1 MSNLDQKLK
10 KMGRLASIALVIIGI
25 ALLVIEVFV
34 HRHGE
39 ITMEDLPVFPAVF
52 AFVASVFIVVIS
64 IGIRAILS
72 RREDYYD

>member
-10 KMGRLASIALVIIGI
+10 KMGRLASIALVIIGM

-39 ITMEDLPVFPAVF
+39 IAMEDLPVFPAVF
-52 AFVASVFIVVIS
+52 AFVLSVFIVVIS

>member
-10 KMGRLASIALVIIGI
+10 KMGRLASIALVIIGM

-39 ITMEDLPVFPAVF
+39 IAMEDLPVFPAVF
-52 AFVASVFIVVIS
+52 AFVVAVFIVVIS

-72 RREDYYD
+72 RQEDYYD

>member
-25 ALLVIEVFV
+25 TLLVIEVFV

-39 ITMEDLPVFPAVF
+39 IAMEDLPVFPAVF
-52 AFVASVFIVVIS
+52 AFVVSVFIVVIS

>member
-10 KMGRLASIALVIIGI
+10 KMGHLASIALVIIGI

-39 ITMEDLPVFPAVF
+39 IAMEDLPVFPAVF
-52 AFVASVFIVVIS
+52 SFVASVFIVVIS